1 MSAGIERLYAEQQ
14 KSKTTQAR
22 KPGEVKEEQRA
33 KQRKGATQFAM
44 ASALALTKRIG
55 R

>member
-1 MSAGIERLYAEQQ
+1 MSAGIAMLDAEQQ
-14 KSKTTQAR
+14 KSKTTHPR
-22 KPGEVKEEQRA
+22 KPGERKEEQRA

-44 ASALALTKRIG
+44 ALALALTKRIG

>member
-1 MSAGIERLYAEQQ
+1 MSAGIAMLDAEQQ

-22 KPGEVKEEQRA
+22 KPGEMKEEQRA

-44 ASALALTKRIG
+44 ASALALTKKIG

>member
-1 MSAGIERLYAEQQ
+1 MSAGIEWLYAGQQ

-22 KPGEVKEEQRA
+22 KPGEMKEEQRA
-33 KQRKGATQFAM
+33 KRRKGATQFVM
-44 ASALALTKRIG
+44 VSALALTKKIG

>member
-1 MSAGIERLYAEQQ
+1 MSAGIAMLDAEQQ

-22 KPGEVKEEQRA
+22 KPGEMKEEQRA

-44 ASALALTKRIG
+44 VSALALT
-55 R
+55 

>member
-1 MSAGIERLYAEQQ
+1 MSAGIAMLDAEQQ

-22 KPGEVKEEQRA
+22 KPGEIKEEQCA

-44 ASALALTKRIG
+44 ASALVLTERIG
-55 R
+55 L